1 MTKRTAGQA
10 FTIAAA
16 AKTVSCAEPRCG
28 EEYRGC
34 GKEYREGVAVATLI
48 VMETQ
53 VISTSPP
60 RTELAPGINYFFAV
74 LPDDVAR
81 AEIAGVGERFRK
93 SYRIGGAPAGIES
106 LHLSLCPMGRPE
118 RLRQPLESALL
129 AAAGE
134 VRAKSFVA
142 TLDSAMRFSAKDGQ
156 FPFVLCADTATTES
170 ALQLRK
176 AIAAAQSCVGL
187 QVSGVS
193 SFLPH
198 VTLLKGNA
206 VDAIEE
212 SITSIHW
219 HVHEFVLIRSF
230 FGQSRHEVIG
240 RWPLAIE
247 PKPEMHDLL
256 AEMASMPELPG
267 LPDEE

>member
-1 MTKRTAGQA
+1 
-10 FTIAAA
+10 
-16 AKTVSCAEPRCG
+16 
-28 EEYRGC
+28 
-34 GKEYREGVAVATLI
+34 
-48 VMETQ
+48 
-53 VISTSPP
+53 
-60 RTELAPGINYFFAV
+60 
-74 LPDDVAR
+74 
-81 AEIAGVGERFRK
+81 
-93 SYRIGGAPAGIES
+93 
-106 LHLSLCPMGRPE
+106 
-118 RLRQPLESALL
+118 
-129 AAAGE
+129 
-134 VRAKSFVA
+134 
-142 TLDSAMRFSAKDGQ
+142 MRFSAKDGQ

-267 LPDEE
+267 RPDEE